1 MDNVNTASG
10 RRYAYL
16 AIGLIVLTL
25 LVMDFNRRMT
35 HLRNLEAEREVVK
48 ADLVT
53 VLEQRRLLE
62 SQIEYARSEKSVEE
76 HARVDAHM
84 LKPGDTA
91 VILVPGAGSDAQTA
105 PPAVILPSEKSN
117 PEKWLWLLTGPSP

>member
-1 MDNVNTASG
+1 MDTMNTASG

-16 AIGLIVLTL
+16 ALGLIVLTL

-35 HLRNLEAEREVVK
+35 LLRSLETEREVVK
-48 ADLVT
+48 ADLIA
-53 VLEQRRLLE
+53 VLRERERLQGE
-62 SQIEYARSEKSVEE
+62 IEAVQSERSVEE

-84 LKPGDTA
+84 IEPGDTA
-91 VILVPGAGSDAQTA
+91 VILVPAPGSA
-105 PPAVILPSEKSN
+105 PESPAEPAIPPPEKSN